1 MKLPRRAFLQL
12 ATSAAAATALPRI
25 VPARDYPSR
34 PVRIIVGY
42 PAGIAPDITSRL
54 VAQFLSERLGQQVIV
69 DNRPGAG
76 SNIAA
81 EAVVRS
87 PPDGYTLLALTVTNT
102 VNSTLYDKLS
112 FNLLRDIAPV
122 AGTFRSPQ
130 VLAVH
135 PSLPA
140 ETLADFI
147 AYAKANPGK
156 INYTSDGNGSAPHIV
171 CELFKSMAG
180 VDLVHVP
187 YRGSYLP
194 DLISGQVQVAFSA
207 IATAIPYI
215 KGGQLRALAVTTTTR
230 SDALPDVP
238 TVGELVPGFD
248 AYLWHGIGAPR
259 NTPNEIVSR
268 LNEEVNA
275 VLSDPNLKARLASL
289 GGEPMTMTT
298 AAFGQFIAD
307 ETEKW
312 AKVIR
317 ATGIRA
323 E

>member
-1 MKLPRRAFLQL
+1 VKLPRRAFFQL
-12 ATSAAAATALPRI
+12 AASAAAVSALPRI
-25 VPARDYPSR
+25 APARDYPSR
-34 PVRIIVGY
+34 PLRIIVGY
-42 PAGIAPDITSRL
+42 PAGIAPDITARL
-54 VAQFLSERLGQQVIV
+54 VAQSLSERLGQQVIV

-87 PPDGYTLLALTVTNT
+87 APDGYTLLALTVTNT

-112 FNLLRDIAPV
+112 FNLIRDIAPV

-130 VLAVH
+130 VMVVH
-135 PSLPA
+135 PSIAA
-140 ETLADFI
+140 ETLPEFV

-180 VDLVHVP
+180 VELVHIP

-207 IATAIPYI
+207 IATAIPYV

-230 SDALPDVP
+230 SDALPDTP
-238 TVGELVPGFD
+238 TVAEFVPGFD

-259 NTPNEIVSR
+259 NTPNEIVDR
-268 LNEEVNA
+268 LNEEINS
-275 VLSDPNLKARLASL
+275 VLSDPEMKARLASL
-289 GGEPMTMTT
+289 GGEPMSMTT
-298 AAFGQFIAD
+298 AGFAKFIAD

-312 AKVIR
+312 AKVIKS
-317 ATGIRA
+317 TGIKA

>member
-1 MKLPRRAFLQL
+1 MKPPRRAFLHL
-12 ATSAAAATALPRI
+12 AASAVAISAIPRI
-25 VPARDYPSR
+25 ASGRDYPSR
-34 PVRIIVGY
+34 PLRIIVGY
-42 PAGIAPDITSRL
+42 PAGIAPDVTARL
-54 VAQFLSERLGQQVIV
+54 IAQSLSERLGQQVVV

-87 PPDGYTLLALTVTNT
+87 APDGYTLLVLTVTNT
-102 VNSTLYDKLS
+102 VNSTLYEKLS
-112 FNLLRDIAPV
+112 FNLARDIAPV

-130 VLAVH
+130 VMVVH
-135 PSLPA
+135 PSVPA
-140 ETLADFI
+140 RTLADFI

-180 VDLVHVP
+180 VDLVHIP

-230 SDALPDVP
+230 SEALADIP
-238 TVGELVPGFD
+238 TVGEFVPGFD

-259 NTPNEIVSR
+259 NTPNEIINR
-268 LNEEVNA
+268 LNAEINA
-275 VLSDPNLKARLASL
+275 VLSDPDMKARLAGL
-289 GGEPMTMTT
+289 GGEPMAMTT
-298 AAFGQFIAD
+298 HGFGKFITD

-312 AKVIR
+312 AKVIK
-317 ATGIRA
+317 ATGIKA